1 MAPEDTTAER
11 RTTLTEVTADPPPF
25 SEVDDDNNGEEN
37 TRSWWKKLCDMEETK
52 NQLLFSL
59 PMILTNLF
67 YYVVTLISV
76 MFAGHLGHL
85 QLAGATLANSWAFV
99 SGFVLMTGLS
109 GALETLCGQAFGAKQ
124 YRLLGIYL
132 QASTIISFFFSLIIS
147 IVWLYTES
155 ILILLHQDH
164 NVSKQASLYIKY
176 LIPGLFAYG
185 FLQSILRFLQTQSV
199 VWPLVFFSALPAGI
213 HFGVCYALVHCTSLG
228 YKGAALATSVSLW
241 ISVLLLSIYVLV
253 AKKFEHTWEGFS
265 LESFNFIWTT
275 LKLALPSAAMVCLVS
290 LAFEILV
297 FLAGSM
303 PKPVLTTSL
312 VAMCINTEAIAY
324 MITYGVSA
332 TASTRVSN
340 DLGAGNIKGAKN
352 AMVVTLKL
360 SVMLVPIFILALAF
374 GHTTWASFFSKN
386 PEIIKEFSSLTPF
399 LMISIVLD
407 SVQAIFSGV
416 VRGCGWQHI
425 ALWGN
430 LATFYFIGMPIAV
443 ILGFMLKLHAK
454 GLWIGLICG
463 LFSQATT
470 LIFITFCRKWT
481 QMSIPINRSRQET
494 SIVV

>member
-59 PMILTNLF
+59 PMVLTNLF
-67 YYVVTLISV
+67 YYVVTLVSV

-99 SGFVLMTGLS
+99 SGFVLM
-109 GALETLCGQAFGAKQ
+109 
-124 YRLLGIYL
+124 
-132 QASTIISFFFSLIIS
+132 
-147 IVWLYTES
+147 
-155 ILILLHQDH
+155 
-164 NVSKQASLYIKY
+164 
-176 LIPGLFAYG
+176 
-185 FLQSILRFLQTQSV
+185 
-199 VWPLVFFSALPAGI
+199 
-213 HFGVCYALVHCTSLG
+213 
-228 YKGAALATSVSLW
+228 GAALATSVSLW

-312 VAMCINTEAIAY
+312 VAMCINTETIAY

-340 DLGAGNIKGAKN
+340 ELGAGNIKGAKN

-360 SVMLVPIFILALAF
+360 SVMLAPIFILALAF

-407 SVQAIFSGV
+407 SVQTVFSGV

-430 LATFYFIGMPIAV
+430 LATFYFIGMPIAI

-454 GLWIGLICG
+454 V
-463 LFSQATT
+463 
-470 LIFITFCRKWT
+470 K
-481 QMSIPINRSRQET
+481 
-494 SIVV
+494 